1 MRITPLVLSLLL
13 SVSAIAGEA
22 FVDAGDGIRLFVT
35 ERGKGTPIVIVHG
48 GPGMDHATLL
58 ADLVPLE
65 KRHRL
70 VYYDQRGGGRSTLPD
85 DTALLTID
93 HHVRDLDAIRQHLGI
108 EKLTI
113 VAHSFGPAIAALYAM
128 RHPER
133 VDRMVFLGPIPPRR
147 GQFREEYGRRLMA
160 RLTAEE
166 AARANAL
173 SFEKGD
179 ARAVCREYWSIMT
192 RPRVARS
199 LPVRVVK
206 SDLCAP
212 SAEAIRYG
220 MTKTNPATSESMGEW
235 DWTADL
241 ASLPTP
247 LLVIHGEED
256 AIPIEMVAE
265 WTRAPQATL
274 LRLPKTGHFPHAER
288 PRKVF
293 RAIERFLERR

>member
-1 MRITPLVLSLLL
+1 MRNTMLVLLLAL
-13 SVSAIAGEA
+13 TLPALAGET
-22 FVDAGDGIRLFVT
+22 FVDAGDGVRLFVT
-35 ERGKGTPIVIVHG
+35 ERGKGSPVVVIHG

-65 KRHRL
+65 RRHRL

-85 DTALLTID
+85 DVALLTID
-93 HHVRDLDAIRQHLGI
+93 HHVRDLEAIRQYLGV

-113 VAHSFGPAIAALYAM
+113 VAHSFGPAIAALYAI
-128 RHPER
+128 RHPGQ

-147 GQFREEYGRRLMA
+147 AGFREEYGKRLMA
-160 RLTAEE
+160 RLAPDE

-173 SFEKGD
+173 LFDDGD
-179 ARAVCREYWSIMT
+179 AKTVCREYWSIMT

-199 LPVRVVK
+199 LPVSVVK
-206 SDLCAP
+206 ADLCAP
-212 SAEAIRYG
+212 TAEAIRYG
-220 MTKTNPATSESMGEW
+220 MTKTNAVTSESMGDW
-235 DWTADL
+235 DWTDDL
-241 ASLPTP
+241 ATLPTP

-256 AIPIEMVAE
+256 AIPIEMVEA
-265 WTRAPQATL
+265 WTRAPHATL

-293 RAIERFLERR
+293 RAIERFLGRK